1 MPIRI
6 FFPRDIYLFRWF
18 DVLELHRRTAVTV
31 LYEPARDSVSAGSEC
46 SQRTSPSA
54 TGNTSGPPVV
64 GFYAHI
70 GEKIALIAL
79 NTTYAPTI
87 TVEALTAETFG
98 YRRLTATPSRIIVQI
113 PNTFRPAM
121 NR

>member
-18 DVLELHRRTAVTV
+18 DVLELHRRTTITV
-31 LYEPARDSVSAGSEC
+31 LYEPAHRTVSAGPEC

-54 TGNTSGPPVV
+54 TGNTPDAPVV
-64 GFYAHI
+64 EEYAHI

-79 NTTYAPTI
+79 NTT
-87 TVEALTAETFG
+87 
-98 YRRLTATPSRIIVQI
+98 
-113 PNTFRPAM
+113 
-121 NR
+121 